1 MSKKE
6 DKIIEY
12 YKDIYTSAYLK
23 KMNNLLEKR
32 KYYDAEK
39 RKDI

>member
-6 DKIIEY
+6 DKIIKY
-12 YKDIYTSAYLK
+12 YKSIYTSAYYK
-23 KMNNLLEKR
+23 KLNNLLEKR
-32 KYYDAEK
+32 KYYDTEK